1 MQSQVYALF
10 LNIKQLRRM
19 KFLQNVLASFTAL
32 FLFFGFVAFVFLV
45 SLFSMEKTESYRVK
59 DNTVLKIRLDRMLAD
74 REVNDPFATLAFG
87 SGARKRMGLVPLR
100 EALQAAATDDKV
112 KGIALYAPQLIG
124 GIAMGSEL
132 RQALAEFKQSGKF
145 IWAYADLMSEGAY
158 YVASVADRIYLAPE
172 GMVEWN
178 GLGAELTF
186 FKNTFDKLEIEP
198 QIFRVGEFKSAV
210 EPFMLDKMSPENRL
224 QMNALLNSIYSQMI
238 SDMATDLQLDTARLR
253 FLSDNMKVHDA
264 GDALEAGLITHI
276 AYEDEFIDAMAAEL
290 GLEEADDI
298 NWASYKQY
306 NKSLDEEETSDNKIA
321 VVVAEGEIMMSGKQ
335 SDIITPDKYIK
346 ILRKLRDD
354 DEVKAV
360 VLRVNS
366 PGGDALASDLIWHEV
381 AETAKVKPVI
391 ASMANVAA
399 SGGYYISMAADT
411 IVAQPT
417 TITGSIGI
425 FGIIFNVG
433 DFMAHKLGITTDQV
447 STGQFTHLFT
457 SSRALTDAEKAI
469 IQEQV
474 NNGYETFTT
483 KAAQG
488 RDMPLADL
496 LAVASGRVWTG
507 AQAKEIGLVDE
518 LGGLPEAIRIAAAA
532 AGIDND
538 YRVTYEPSPLSAFEQ
553 FLEDISGQVRVATLK
568 QELGDLYPYV
578 HLLDRVKNMQRLQAR
593 MPFELEV
600 K

>member
-1 MQSQVYALF
+1 
-10 LNIKQLRRM
+10 M

-45 SLFSMEKTESYRVK
+45 SVISMEKTESYRVK
-59 DNTVLKIRLDRMLAD
+59 DNTVLKIRLDRMLVD
-74 REVNDPFATLAFG
+74 REVNDPFSALAFG
-87 SGARKRMGLVPLR
+87 SGGRKRMGLVPLR
-100 EALQAAATDDKV
+100 KALRAAATDDKV

-124 GIAMGSEL
+124 GIAMGGEL

-238 SDMATDLQLDTARLR
+238 SDMAGDLQLDTARLR

-276 AYEDEFIDAMAAEL
+276 AYEDEFIDAIAAEL

-306 NKSLDEEETSDNKIA
+306 NNALDEEETSDNKIA

-335 SDIITPDKYIK
+335 SDIITPEKYIK
-346 ILRKLRDD
+346 ILRKLRDND
-354 DEVKAV
+354 KVKAV

-366 PGGDALASDLIWHEV
+366 PGGDALASDLIWREV

-488 RDMPLADL
+488 RDMPLDDL

-507 AQAKEIGLVDE
+507 TQAKEIGLVDE

-532 AGIDND
+532 AGIEDD

-593 MPFELEV
+593 MPFDLEI

>member
-45 SLFSMEKTESYRVK
+45 SLFSMEKTESFRVK
-59 DNTVLKIRLDRMLAD
+59 DNTVLKIRLDRTLAD

-100 EALQAAATDDKV
+100 KALQAAAKDDKV
-112 KGIALYAPQLIG
+112 KGIALYAPQLVG

-178 GLGAELTF
+178 GLGTEITF

-224 QMNALLNSIYSQMI
+224 QLNALLNSIYGSML
-238 SDMATDLQLDTARLR
+238 SDMTGDLQLDTARLR

-276 AYEDEFIDAMAAEL
+276 AYEDEFIDAIAAEL

-306 NKSLDEEETSDNKIA
+306 NKALDEEETSDNKIA

-335 SDIITPDKYIK
+335 SDIITPEKYIK

-381 AETAKVKPVI
+381 AATAKVKPVI

-474 NNGYETFTT
+474 NNGYQTFTT

-488 RDMPLADL
+488 RDMPLEDL

-507 AQAKEIGLVDE
+507 TQAKEIGLVDE

-532 AGIDND
+532 AGVEDD
-538 YRVTYEPSPLSAFEQ
+538 YRVTYEPSPLSALEN
-553 FLEDISGQVRVATLK
+553 FLEEISGQVRATSLK

-578 HLLDRVKNMQRLQAR
+578 HLLDRVKHMQRLQAR
-593 MPFELEV
+593 MPFDLEV